1 MDYNIELKKNF
12 ITYLKYDD
20 DIRDLN
26 KKINKMR
33 KVKNES
39 EKNILDI
46 MKIIEFNKKKIRY
59 NDEIMM
65 LYYEDSKVG
74 LSKKLLISSLE
85 SYFSKDNWKK
95 LSKDDIIK
103 SILDEIEKNKELLS
117 KDKETNLKIKRVK

>member
-85 SYFSKDNWKK
+85 TYFSKDNWKK

>member
-65 LYYEDSKVG
+65 LHYEDSKVG

>member
-85 SYFSKDNWKK
+85 TYFSKDNWKK

-103 SILDEIEKNKELLS
+103 SILDEIEKNKDLLS

>member
-46 MKIIEFNKKKIRY
+46 MKIKEFNKKKIRY

-65 LYYEDSKVG
+65 LHYEDSKVG